1 MSMKLARPKLL
12 DSRGDTIVEVLV
24 VLAVLGLAI
33 AIAYS
38 TANRSLLNARQAQ
51 ENSVATRI
59 AQTQMEDVVSMGC
72 ASGNPNC
79 PDPTNPSSPNY
90 LLFQPGSHCVDT
102 STDPYSVRTNTHP
115 AVFSSAGYDSA
126 CISGS
131 VPYYASV
138 TYRNTLAQ
146 PHTFVIVVT
155 WADALG
161 RGNDTVT
168 MNYRLEP

>member
-1 MSMKLARPKLL
+1 MSVKPKFL

-51 ENSVATRI
+51 ENSVGTRI
-59 AQTQMEDVVSMGC
+59 AQAQLENVVSMGC

-79 PDPTNPSSPNY
+79 PDPTNPASPNY
-90 LLFQPGSHCVDT
+90 LLFQPGSHCIDT
-102 STDPYSVRTNTHP
+102 TTDPYTIRTNTSP
-115 AVFSSAGYDSA
+115 NVFSPAGYNPA
-126 CISGS
+126 CITGS
-131 VPYYASV
+131 VPYYASI
-138 TYRNTLAQ
+138 TYRDTLAQ

-155 WADALG
+155 WADVLG
-161 RGNDTVT
+161 QGNDTVT